1 MKEFFLADPKTRYRV
16 ALLCL
21 SGALLC
27 AGVNALQT
35 PEDEPEDE
43 PGDFTPSHRI
53 DPRIT
58 CLSFRL
64 GPGINWSMQECL
76 EPSTPLQVLET
87 MAGLRWLR
95 VRLADLR
102 EGWVFGA
109 YVVEL
114 GEVEGRSEVGTL
126 QSANTRSNPLLATLR
141 ENLAAGRARQEEL
154 LSSFGAEQDRVAT
167 LQRSL
172 ASAQVATG
180 SLREQAEALRET
192 ETEGARALQSAREE
206 AARIVGELRSELEAS
221 RASESAVRVEQ
232 ESAATEAQATITS
245 LRAELEE
252 SRTTETAVR
261 AELQQVRDRE
271 AGQAVRRQTRAEVQ
285 RDHGPALVAV
295 DEPLAPQR
303 VQVPEPLV
311 LVREPVAA
319 PVDVVAEADVVAE
332 IDVVDLVRAWAE
344 AWQEQRVDDYLSYYG
359 EDFVP
364 EAGASRSAWTAVRR
378 ERLALPVFVTVVL
391 RGIEIRAESDDRAEV
406 RFVQEYTSDRFSDV
420 VHKVLELVQVGDSW
434 KIVSERVE

>member
-1 MKEFFLADPKTRYRV
+1 M
-16 ALLCL
+16 
-21 SGALLC
+21 G
-27 AGVNALQT
+27 
-35 PEDEPEDE
+35 
-43 PGDFTPSHRI
+43 
-53 DPRIT
+53 
-58 CLSFRL
+58 
-64 GPGINWSMQECL
+64 
-76 EPSTPLQVLET
+76 
-87 MAGLRWLR
+87 
-95 VRLADLR
+95 
-102 EGWVFGA
+102 FGA

-114 GEVEGRSEVGTL
+114 SEVEGRSEVGTL
-126 QSANTRSNPLLATLR
+126 QSANTRSNPVLATLR

-180 SLREQAEALRET
+180 SLREQVEALRET

-221 RASESAVRVEQ
+221 RASESAARVEQ

-261 AELQQVRDRE
+261 AELQQVHDRE

-319 PVDVVAEADVVAE
+319 PVDVVAEADVV
-332 IDVVDLVRAWAE
+332 DLVRAWAE

-359 EDFVP
+359 ADFVP

-420 VHKVLELVQVGDSW
+420 VHKVLELVRVGDSW